1 MDPKYEPKFRD
12 LERRLLQAPG
22 TLDPSIRR
30 AAAEGAELPEAL
42 AHYVDTVRRHAYKV
56 MDEDIENLVAQGYSE
71 DQVFELTVAAAFGA
85 ARERLDSGLG
95 AMASNEALSAAT
107 EGAEP

>member
-12 LERRLLQAPG
+12 LERRLLQGPG
-22 TLDPSIRR
+22 TLDPSIRQ
-30 AAAEGAELPEAL
+30 AAAMGAELPEAL
-42 AHYVDTVRRHAYKV
+42 ARYVDTVRRHAYKV

-85 ARERLDSGLG
+85 ARERLDSGLA
-95 AMASNEALSAAT
+95 AMVSREVPSPT
-107 EGAEP
+107 TKGAEQ